1 MKTKTKKIVFRVE
14 DSLHEFIKA
23 FAQRNGMSLS
33 EFIRNVL
40 IYFHTG
46 YLLGE
51 FQKTMPE
58 LQEEFLKN
66 FPNTKKEMKQYLK
79 MKKVKS
85 LRKQLT
91 PK

>member
-14 DSLHEFIKA
+14 DSLFEFIKA
-23 FAQRNGMSLS
+23 FASRNGMSLS

-58 LQEEFLKN
+58 LQEDFMKN
-66 FPNTKKEMKQYLK
+66 FPDTKKEMKRFLK
-79 MKKVKS
+79 KRRVKPLS
-85 LRKQLT
+85 RQLT